1 MALQNLATKLKE
13 DENKSGEATYKKL
26 LADLDAVYKGKDGWQ
41 EYVSKGGLTG
51 TKGIKYDTAE
61 SFWTE
66 SYNEIKNES
75 KKAVKSSKS
84 AKTKEILGD
93 LQALVKDLSVT
104 TGISASLASGIQE
117 MISAVQPY
125 IEQRI
130 EVLKKSEGIITSM
143 KKNAIN
149 TCQSI
154 YHLFPDLTVLIG
166 SSAMCYILQYRVIK
180 L

>member
-13 DENKSGEATYKKL
+13 DENKSGEATFKKL
-26 LADLDAVYKGKDGWQ
+26 KADLDAVYKGKDGWQ

-66 SYNEIKNES
+66 AYSEIKNES

-84 AKTKEILGD
+84 AKAKEILGD
-93 LQALVKDLSVT
+93 LQALVKDLSAT

-117 MISAVQPY
+117 MISSVQPY

-130 EVLKKSEGIITSM
+130 KVLKKT
-143 KKNAIN
+143 KN
-149 TCQSI
+149 
-154 YHLFPDLTVLIG
+154 HDVL
-166 SSAMCYILQYRVIK
+166 
-180 L
+180 